1 MKVSPARTL
10 IVGGAALVLGI
21 GGGVAIADIPSSD
34 NGTIT
39 ACMTKPGGTIRL
51 IDAEVGATCK
61 KGETKV
67 EWNAQGQPGA
77 NGVSGY
83 EIVRE
88 QGDDVIQVSTNA
100 IGREALCPEG
110 KVPLGG
116 GGAAGAITDQASS
129 NGLTN
134 VQRSLPTGSQDG
146 WSVLFGKRDGTNW
159 AIGERIQWFVQVTCI
174 AALP

>member
-1 MKVSPARTL
+1 
-10 IVGGAALVLGI
+10 
-21 GGGVAIADIPSSD
+21 
-34 NGTIT
+34 
-39 ACMTKPGGTIRL
+39 
-51 IDAEVGATCK
+51 
-61 KGETKV
+61 
-67 EWNAQGQPGA
+67 
-77 NGVSGY
+77 
-83 EIVRE
+83 VRE